1 MLSIESVIQFKMLK
15 TVQRSLLGML
25 KIKLPSLLG
34 LLKIELLSLL
44 DKLVILFQM
53 LKTRR

>member
-15 TVQRSLLGML
+15 TVQRSLLGLL
-25 KIKLPSLLG
+25 KIKLLSLLG